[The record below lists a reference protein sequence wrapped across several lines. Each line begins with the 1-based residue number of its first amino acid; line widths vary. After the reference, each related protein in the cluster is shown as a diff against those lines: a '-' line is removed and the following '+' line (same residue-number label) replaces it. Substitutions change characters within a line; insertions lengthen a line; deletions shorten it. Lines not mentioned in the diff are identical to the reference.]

1 MEEDFLS
8 TMLYDL
14 VNKNKLKLE
23 EKSDKKIKVVLI
35 YDKEQVHFR

>member
-23 EKSDKKIKVVLI
+23 EKSDKKIRVVLI
-35 YDKEQVHFR
+35 YEKE